1 MCETLTAISPLDKRR
16 QAQVDALLEQE
27 GVRRDGN
34 LDYTCGI
41 FDSGLRLIATGSCFA
56 NTLRCFAVS
65 GSHQGEGL
73 LNQIIT
79 HLIEVQY
86 QRGESPPFSLH
97 QDQLRQI
104 FPGSGLL

>member
-41 FDSGLRLIATGSCFA
+41 FDSGLRLIAT
-56 NTLRCFAVS
+56 
-65 GSHQGEGL
+65 
-73 LNQIIT
+73 
-79 HLIEVQY
+79 
-86 QRGESPPFSLH
+86 
-97 QDQLRQI
+97 QLRAA
-104 FPGSGLL
+104 

>member
-41 FDSGLRLIATGSCFA
+41 FDSGLRLIATGS
-56 NTLRCFAVS
+56 
-65 GSHQGEGL
+65 
-73 LNQIIT
+73 
-79 HLIEVQY
+79 
-86 QRGESPPFSLH
+86 
-97 QDQLRQI
+97 
-104 FPGSGLL
+104 